1 MKIDVDELSPVQRKI
16 RIEVPPETV
25 THQFSRAYQDLG
37 RKVRIKGFRV
47 GKAPRS
53 VLQGIYGE
61 EIKGEVRSH
70 LVEESLGEAIKERGL
85 QIVSRPEIEA
95 NDLEEGRGFSF
106 SATVEVKP
114 EIEIK
119 EYQGLEVEKV
129 KIGIT
134 DAQVESALERLRE
147 GHARL
152 EPVEERAIVEQG
164 DFVMIDFEG
173 SIGGKPF
180 AGGKGENYLLELGGG
195 QTLPAFESAIVGLK
209 VGEPDTIHITYPENY
224 GNHELAGKAVDFS
237 VTVREIKKKVLPNLD
252 DDFAKDHGECGS
264 LDELKISIRGR
275 LENELKQIQE
285 EELKE
290 QLIERVIKEHPFT
303 PPPSMVDRQ
312 TRYLMERYR
321 RSAGEVAAQSEGAP
335 SMEETRKKLEE
346 RAQRQVQA
354 TLLAEKIAEREK
366 LEVTDKEVQ
375 ERVDQM
381 VRAAGDKA
389 KNVREFYSRP
399 DARDEIRAQMV
410 FDRTLGFLLDKAHV
424 KEVDPKPVKVDEE
437 DKKS

>member
-70 LVEESLGEAIKERGL
+70 LVEESLGEAIKERNL

-119 EYQGLEVEKV
+119 EYQGIDVEKV

-134 DAQVESALERLRE
+134 DAQVDSALERLRQS
-147 GHARL
+147 HACL

-180 AGGKGENYLLELGGG
+180 AGSKGENYLLEIGGG
-195 QTLPAFESAIVGLK
+195 QTLPEFESAIVGLK
-209 VGEPDTIHITYPENY
+209 VGEPATIHITYPENY
-224 GNHELAGKAVDFS
+224 ANHELAGKAVDFS

-275 LENELKQIQE
+275 LENELKQIQD

-290 QLIERVIKEHPFT
+290 QLIDRVIKEHPFT

-321 RSAGEVAAQSEGAP
+321 RSAGEAAQSEAAP
-335 SMEETRKKLEE
+335 SMEEARKKLEE

-354 TLLAEKIAEREK
+354 TLLVEKIAEREK

-375 ERVDQM
+375 ERVDQL

-389 KNVREFYSRP
+389 KSVRDFYSRP

-437 DKKS
+437 DKKN

>member
-70 LVEESLGEAIKERGL
+70 LVEESLGEAIKERNL

-119 EYQGLEVEKV
+119 EYQGIDVEKV

-134 DAQVESALERLRE
+134 DAQVDSALERLRQS
-147 GHARL
+147 HARL

-180 AGGKGENYLLELGGG
+180 AGSKGENYLLEIGGG
-195 QTLPAFESAIVGLK
+195 QTLPEFESAIVGLK
-209 VGEPDTIHITYPENY
+209 VGEPATIHITYPENY
-224 GNHELAGKAVDFS
+224 ANHELAGKAVDFS

-275 LENELKQIQE
+275 LENELKQIQD

-290 QLIERVIKEHPFT
+290 QLIDRVIKEHPFT

-321 RSAGEVAAQSEGAP
+321 RSAGEAAAQSSAAP

-354 TLLAEKIAEREK
+354 TLLVEKIAEREN
-366 LEVTDKEVQ
+366 LQVADKEVQ
-375 ERVDQM
+375 ERVDQL

-389 KNVREFYSRP
+389 KRVRDFYFRP
-399 DARDEIRAQMV
+399 GARAE
-410 FDRTLGFLLDKAHV
+410 K
-424 KEVDPKPVKVDEE
+424 
-437 DKKS
+437 